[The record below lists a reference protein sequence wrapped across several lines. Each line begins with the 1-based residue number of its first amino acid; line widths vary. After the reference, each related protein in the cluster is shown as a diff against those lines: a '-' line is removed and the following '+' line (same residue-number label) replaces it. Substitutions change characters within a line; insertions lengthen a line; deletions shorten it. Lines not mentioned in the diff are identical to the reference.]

1 MQDQE
6 LYERREQTLVKH
18 YILRHY
24 LKRFAH
30 IVAHKWRSITYIDC
44 FAGPWN
50 ARSPDLR
57 DSSFSIA
64 LDELRNARNTHGQ
77 SGRKIEL
84 RCCFLEQNREAYS
97 QLRAFADGVT
107 DAEVCA
113 LNGRFEDSVTQIVDF
128 VRARRETFPFV
139 FIDPTGWNGFA
150 LNTISPLLRLNP
162 GEILVNFMTGH
173 IRRFLRDE
181 NSQQSFIRLF
191 GSADFKAQVASL
203 SGLALEDAAV
213 SEYIRSLRRE
223 GRYQYVLPAVVLH
236 PEIDRTHFHLI
247 YATHHPK
254 GVEVF
259 KEIEKRAM
267 AQMEQVRAAAQS
279 RRREERTG
287 QGSLFGTDEA
297 PEGAYYNDLR
307 GHYLRDSRE
316 RVLNLL
322 RRSGWAAYDDVW
334 ACALGSPLVWEADL
348 KDWIEEWRHAGELRL
363 EGLQGGD
370 RVPKRGRSHCLRWLG
385 QVDRATSST

>member
-1 MQDQE
+1 MQDRE
-6 LYERREQTLVKH
+6 LYERREQTQVKH

-30 IVAHKWRSITYIDC
+30 IVAHRWRSITYVDC

-64 LDELRNARNTHGQ
+64 LEELKNARDTHRR
-77 SGRKIEL
+77 SGRDLEL

-97 QLRAFADGVT
+97 QLRNFADRVT
-107 DAEVCA
+107 DAEVYT
-113 LNGRFEDSVTQIVDF
+113 LNSRFEDSVTSIVDF
-128 VRARRETFPFV
+128 IRAGGETFPFV
-139 FIDPTGWNGFA
+139 FIDPTGWKGFA
-150 LNTISPLLRLNP
+150 LQTISPLLRLDP

-181 NSQQSFIRLF
+181 SSQQSFIGLF
-191 GSADFKAQVASL
+191 GSSDFRAQVANS

-213 SEYIRSLRRE
+213 SEYMRSL
-223 GRYQYVLPAVVLH
+223 GRQGGYQYVLPAVVLH

-247 YATHHPK
+247 YATRHPK

-259 KEIEKRAM
+259 KDTEKGAM
-267 AQMEQVRAAAQS
+267 SQMEQVRAAAQS

-297 PEGAYYNDLR
+297 PESPYYNDLR
-307 GHYLRDSRE
+307 DHYLRDSKQ
-316 RVLNLL
+316 RVLDLL
-322 RRSGWAAYDDVW
+322 QRSGCVPYDDAW
-334 ACALGSPLVWEADL
+334 ARALESPLVWESDL
-348 KDWIEEWRHAGELRL
+348 RNWIEEWRLGALRL
-363 EGLQGGD
+363 EGLQGRE
-370 RVPKRGRSHCLRWLG
+370 RVPKRGHSHFLRWQG
-385 QVDRATSST
+385 R